1 MIMKDL
7 QNIRPEFMNFAL
19 PQFQQYGKFH
29 NASVDNYHNATT
41 DPLTLLSQAIDADG
55 VKLNIDLTAK
65 TYLNLVLTGIAIF
78 TAGAVVWHYLGKA
91 I

>member
-1 MIMKDL
+1 MEDL
-7 QNIRPEFMNFAL
+7 QAIRPNFMNFNL

-29 NASVDNYHNATT
+29 NAEPDNYYNAGST
-41 DPLTLLSQAIDADG
+41 DPLTLLSQAIDVDG

-65 TYLNLVLTGIAIF
+65 TYLYLVLTGIAIF
-78 TAGAVVWHYLGKA
+78 AAGAVVWHFMGKA